1 MKQSKT
7 GLTLIELLMVIAI
20 MSLLATILFTASYA
34 ARQRAKK
41 SQATAETREL
51 AKAWKSYWVTYGKWP
66 DGYAGADRD
75 MDAEAMRILLAG
87 EGVSSND
94 NPQKIKFMDV
104 STNVLNDGDGFKD
117 PWGNYYKVRF
127 RSTGPQISSEYYE
140 TTVFMGGRKR
150 YSYE

>member
-1 MKQSKT
+1 MRTRKT
-7 GLTLIELLMVIAI
+7 KIGLTLIELLMVIAI
-20 MSLLATILFTASYA
+20 MSLLATLLFSASYA
-34 ARQRAKK
+34 ARRRAKI

-51 AKAWKSYWVTYGKWP
+51 AKAWKSYWITYGKWP
-66 DGYAGADRD
+66 DGYAGTDRD

-104 STNVLNDGDGFKD
+104 KGDVLNEGFKD
-117 PWGNYYKVRF
+117 PWGNYYRVRF
-127 RSTGPQISSEYYE
+127 RSTGPQISHEYYE